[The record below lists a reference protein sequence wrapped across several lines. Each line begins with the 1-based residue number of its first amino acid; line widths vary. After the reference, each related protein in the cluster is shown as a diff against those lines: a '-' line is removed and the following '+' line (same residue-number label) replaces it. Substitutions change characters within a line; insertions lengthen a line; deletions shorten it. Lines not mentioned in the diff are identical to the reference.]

1 MRHTLKRVTRV
12 AAVLA
17 LGISALAAP
26 ARAQPAQPSWI
37 MSDILAGAKA
47 EGELVIY
54 ASMNEEEA
62 LPYWKVFEDA
72 TGIKVHF
79 VRMSDANIRA
89 RIAIEARARQR
100 SWDLVTTTPVYRLPD
115 DVLLQFDPPEAQHVI
130 PQARSPNRRW
140 YGVTG
145 QYNAPA
151 YNTKLVKKAELPKT
165 YEEFLDHKDW
175 VGKIAIDA
183 TDSEWLTGIFKHYG
197 DERGRKLA
205 RDIAST
211 LKPVVIDGHLN
222 IARSVGAGEYW
233 IALNNYVPLT
243 VNVMLSGAPT
253 DFWALD
259 PVGLAF
265 GSVGISAQAPHPK
278 AALLAAN
285 YMLSREGQQFLT
297 RKGRLPTRTDV
308 EDESSRHHRYLAAKT
323 IIVTISSAEEQKADA
338 DDLQRDIPATVRED
352 RHAPSQLDRS
362 GHNGGAVS
370 HDHRRRGV

>member
-1 MRHTLKRVTRV
+1 MRHMLKRATRV

-17 LGISALAAP
+17 LGVSALATP
-26 ARAQPAQPSWI
+26 VHAQPSWI
-37 MSDILAGAKA
+37 IPDILSAAKA

-54 ASMNEEEA
+54 ASMNEEEG
-62 LPYWKVFEDA
+62 LPYWKVFEEA

-79 VRMSDANIRA
+79 VRLSDANIRA

-100 SWDLVTTTPVYRLPD
+100 SWDLVATTPVYRLPD
-115 DVLLQFDPPEAQHVI
+115 DVLLQFDPPEARHLI

-140 YGVTG
+140 YGVSG

-151 YNTKLVKKAELPKT
+151 YNTNLVKKDELPNT
-165 YEEFLDHKDW
+165 YDEFLKHKEW
-175 VGKIAIDA
+175 AGKIAIDA

-197 DERGRKLA
+197 DDRGRKLA

-243 VNVMLSGAPT
+243 INVKLSGAPT

-265 GSVGISAQAPHPK
+265 GSVGVSTQAPHPK

-308 EDESSRHHRYLAAKT
+308 ETNPPGIIEILRQKK
-323 IIVTISSAEEQKADA
+323 IIVTISSAEEQKAM
-338 DDLQRDIPATVRED
+338 QTTFNEIFRPR
-352 RHAPSQLDRS
+352 
-362 GHNGGAVS
+362 
-370 HDHRRRGV
+370 